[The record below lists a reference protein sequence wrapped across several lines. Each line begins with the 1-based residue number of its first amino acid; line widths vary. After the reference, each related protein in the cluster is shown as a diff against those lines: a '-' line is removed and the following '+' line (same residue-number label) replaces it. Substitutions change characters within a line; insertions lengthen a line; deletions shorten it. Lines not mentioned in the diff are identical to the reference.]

1 MSFESDLELRV
12 GAQDPEQFERMMFDL
27 VQDEHPTANR
37 LQPPDARESRSTP
50 GSGGSARASL
60 IGIRIPPPG
69 SGARYPDT
77 ILIRVGFARPR
88 SAQEGTNVAWIDV
101 EDDIRRSLG
110 A

>member
-1 MSFESDLELRV
+1 MGEPARDRRACEGVRC
-12 GAQDPEQFERMMFDL
+12 A
-27 VQDEHPTANR
+27 EHPDQLREAR
-37 LQPPDARESRSTP
+37 PRESRSTP

-88 SAQEGTNVAWIDV
+88 FAQEGTNVAWIDG